1 MELKKIFRIIVILG
15 LILIIIDQTS
25 KILINRFVSEDI
37 NIIPNE
43 VLTIT
48 KVETEGIA
56 FGINKQNLGNIGL
69 TAIIL
74 VVIFNYI
81 ISQKEKLTKPVIVYL
96 SFMIAGGIS
105 NLIDR
110 IFKGAVF
117 DFIKVGNF
125 PVFNFADMCIV
136 CGWFLFLISFI
147 KTTAIDVKTETLT
160 KKDKK

>member
-48 KVETEGIA
+48 KVENEGIA

-147 KTTAIDVKTETLT
+147 KTTAIDLKTETLT
-160 KKDKK
+160 KKDQK